1 MNVSF
6 GDNVRIRVTKETE
19 TAGVAGLKGQ
29 VCGET
34 TPSVTGVEV
43 IGTPSSDFTINVHL
57 EERDEAYWFAP
68 ELVEFL
74 DHAAGTEIRLKG
86 VDKRWIRTEDG
97 GWKEESVGQMKKP
110 WWKFWCGHLTT
121 GCSGRRCAA
130 PLNRSVR
137 QVRL

>member
-6 GDNVRIRVTKETE
+6 GDKVCIRATKETE
-19 TAGVAGLKGQ
+19 AVGVAGLKGH

-43 IGTPSSDFTINVHL
+43 IGTPSADFAVNVHI

-68 ELVEFL
+68 ELVEFI
-74 DHAAGTEIRLKG
+74 DHAPGTEIRLEG

-97 GWKEESVGQMKKP
+97 GWKEESVGHRKRP
-110 WWKFWCGHLTT
+110 WWRFW
-121 GCSGRRCAA
+121 
-130 PLNRSVR
+130 
-137 QVRL
+137 